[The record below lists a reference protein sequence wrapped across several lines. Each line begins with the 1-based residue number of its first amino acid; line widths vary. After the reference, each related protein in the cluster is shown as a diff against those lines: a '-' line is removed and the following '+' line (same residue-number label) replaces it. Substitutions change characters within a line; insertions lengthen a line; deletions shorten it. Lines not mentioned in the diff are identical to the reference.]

1 MSTLKAWRQV
11 TNPHADIRLGKFDAS
26 VFAADLGEVLAGRG
40 AVDYREAGTFYSKT
54 YLTDGISRL
63 LIEVMQRLSGTGKTE
78 PVIQL
83 QTPFGGGKTHTL
95 LTMYHLLKKPNEV
108 GKLPPIKA
116 LLDAAAIKNIPTANV
131 ACLVGTALNAAN
143 DRTFWGEMAYQLGG
157 DRLYRLVA
165 KNDETK
171 TAPGSTLLGQVLHEA
186 GPCLILLDEI
196 LVYLINAGSIHVG
209 ESTLKGTTLTFL
221 QQLTIAVANCPH
233 AVMIATLTSQLAEFM
248 DENAERAYESLEKVL
263 GRVEKVRQTV
273 QGTEIYEVIRRR
285 LFEDL
290 GSKEDHRATAEAYW
304 AMYRK
309 LGEDVPAACREM
321 AYRDD
326 MLAAYPFHPE
336 LISVLYERWG
346 TLPSFQ
352 RTRGVLRLLADVIA
366 DQYQAKV
373 NEPLIQSS
381 SINLGSPAVRGELV
395 KHTGTG
401 NVFHSVVDS
410 DIAGKTAKAPEIDR
424 QLGSEYAKESVAE
437 KCARSVFMYSF
448 GGGQQRGATMPQ
460 IRLAVL
466 NPEMAPPFISD
477 ALDRMTKR
485 LWFLYQDSGLYRF
498 DSRPNLNRI
507 LVDREEL
514 VRSEPEKVRDFAK
527 ATLND
532 LIGDAT
538 FRVFRYPE
546 VGDDKAV
553 DDEPRLG
560 LVVLDLDQ
568 CANEDDLPED
578 TKKLVT
584 NILKQH
590 GKGFRKHANMLVFLA
605 PDQQRSSEII
615 DAARRLLALR
625 SIEDDKT
632 TKKQLSDEQLKDLA
646 DRLKDAQARLPGALM
661 TAYRFILVPGEK
673 KTIRHPP
680 LDLGISSYTGRTTLS
695 SKVQEKLV
703 DEGALLD
710 KLDPDFLVPTSALGK
725 RFGLWPEDQEVI
737 NVRTLADYFT
747 QLTHLPRLHGA
758 QVLPECLAKGVQRGL
773 FGYALGDGEK
783 RKFDTIYF
791 GDKTITGDRC
801 EIAES
806 AWLLRPDLAKSLMPK
821 PEPVVVTTGG
831 TTGTTEVTGS
841 GEAGQDD
848 GWKGGG
854 PVKIVKGERRL
865 NKVRLNLRSVPW
877 ENWNDI
883 YNEVIDPLVQE
894 GADLHCQVIIIAQGD
909 GAIRENTIE
918 LGIKESLGQRGID
931 AEIQTG

>member
-1 MSTLKAWRQV
+1 
-11 TNPHADIRLGKFDAS
+11 
-26 VFAADLGEVLAGRG
+26 
-40 AVDYREAGTFYSKT
+40 
-54 YLTDGISRL
+54 
-63 LIEVMQRLSGTGKTE
+63 
-78 PVIQL
+78 
-83 QTPFGGGKTHTL
+83 
-95 LTMYHLLKKPNEV
+95 
-108 GKLPPIKA
+108 
-116 LLDAAAIKNIPTANV
+116 
-131 ACLVGTALNAAN
+131 
-143 DRTFWGEMAYQLGG
+143 
-157 DRLYRLVA
+157 
-165 KNDETK
+165 
-171 TAPGSTLLGQVLHEA
+171 
-186 GPCLILLDEI
+186 
-196 LVYLINAGSIHVG
+196 
-209 ESTLKGTTLTFL
+209 
-221 QQLTIAVANCPH
+221 
-233 AVMIATLTSQLAEFM
+233 
-248 DENAERAYESLEKVL
+248 
-263 GRVEKVRQTV
+263 
-273 QGTEIYEVIRRR
+273 VIRRR

-290 GSKEDHRATAEAYW
+290 GDKEDHRATAEAYW

-352 RTRGVLRLLADVIA
+352 RTRGVLRCLAVVIA

-485 LWFLYQDSGLYRF
+485 LWYLYQDSGLYRF

-507 LVDREEL
+507 LLDREEL

-546 VGDDKAV
+546 PGDDNFVA
-553 DDEPRLG
+553 DEPRLS

-568 CANEDDLPED
+568 PATEDGLPED
-578 TKKLVT
+578 TEKLVT
-584 NILKQH
+584 RILKQY

-605 PDQQRSSEII
+605 PDQQRSSEAI
-615 DAARRLLALR
+615 DAARRLRARR
-625 SIEDDKT
+625 STEDKKT
-632 TKKQLSDEQLKDLA
+632 TKKQLSDEQLRALA
-646 DRLKDAQARLPGALM
+646 TRLKDAEARLSGALT
-661 TAYRFILVPGEK
+661 TAYRHILVPAEK
-673 KTIRHPP
+673 KTVRCY
-680 LDLGISSYTGRTTLS
+680 DMGISSYTGRTTLS
-695 SKVQEKLV
+695 SKVLERLI

-737 NVRTLADYFT
+737 NRRTLVDFFT
-747 QLTHLPRLHGA
+747 QL
-758 QVLPECLAKGVQRGL
+758 
-773 FGYALGDGEK
+773 
-783 RKFDTIYF
+783 
-791 GDKTITGDRC
+791 
-801 EIAES
+801 
-806 AWLLRPDLAKSLMPK
+806 
-821 PEPVVVTTGG
+821 
-831 TTGTTEVTGS
+831 
-841 GEAGQDD
+841 
-848 GWKGGG
+848 
-854 PVKIVKGERRL
+854 
-865 NKVRLNLRSVPW
+865 
-877 ENWNDI
+877 
-883 YNEVIDPLVQE
+883 
-894 GADLHCQVIIIAQGD
+894 
-909 GAIRENTIE
+909 
-918 LGIKESLGQRGID
+918 
-931 AEIQTG
+931 